1 MPEAEVRRNMK
12 GIYAGAIAGVVGG
25 IVGVILGYIA
35 SIMRLFPIPDYVT
48 ATVGMIVLTVIFG
61 AIFGRLYSKF
71 RDPIPGS
78 GPMKGINFGLM
89 IWLIKDIA
97 AGAYLAVTMLRVAEA
112 IALIFTGFFMWI
124 AYGYVLERLRK

>member
-1 MPEAEVRRNMK
+1 MK
-12 GIYAGAIAGVVGG
+12 GIYAGAIAGIVGG
-25 IVGVILGYIA
+25 IVGVIFGYIGSA
-35 SIMRLFPIPDYVT
+35 MKLFPVT
-48 ATVGMIVLTVIFG
+48 DPLTSPVGMIVLTIIFG

-97 AGAYLAVTMLRVAEA
+97 AGAYLAVTMLHVVDA
-112 IALIFTGFFMWI
+112 IALIFIGFFMWI

>member
-1 MPEAEVRRNMK
+1 
-12 GIYAGAIAGVVGG
+12 
-25 IVGVILGYIA
+25 
-35 SIMRLFPIPDYVT
+35 
-48 ATVGMIVLTVIFG
+48 MIVLAIIFG
-61 AIFGRLYSKF
+61 AVFGRLYSKF

-97 AGAYLAVTMLRVAEA
+97 AGAYLAVIMLRVTEA
-112 IALIFTGFFMWI
+112 TALIFTGFFMWI